1 MALTWTLSLKDKIS
15 PGAKS
20 AATALKSTE
29 KALEGVKKSTSNA
42 QTAIQRLS
50 WRKLV
55 LGNRDA
61 VGKFIDTGDKIREGL
76 RRIFG
81 ENSRITKAG
90 GWAVGMAKEM
100 RPVGQALASVASYAA
115 GAQLAL
121 FGMAAG
127 GIYAVR
133 NAQAFKSDT
142 MFAFRQI
149 LGTKEAAQ
157 SAYDLAAKTSIK
169 IGGDFQETMSAMNS
183 LLAQGFSTNFADEI
197 IRAMADLKTVN
208 PQANLEGITRAIS
221 QIKTTG
227 RLQGDELMQLAEAG
241 VNVSDVYK
249 KIAASM
255 KLTDKPG
262 QTAVEQVQK
271 LQAAGKISADE
282 AIKGIMGSIKGQIG
296 GKEFGSVASAKA
308 DASLEGMIAR
318 LKNLGTQSL
327 AAVNVDWSPMTSA
340 IQKVVAAM
348 SSPAGKKLFDA
359 IGASISKV
367 VGAFGNITDGDI
379 TSGFEKAAELITKVG
394 DEVASVLKLMIA
406 ARPVFEMVGSV
417 LGTGLSAAAFVADTL
432 AAAIGAVKS
441 LIDGASQSLG
451 PIAGAVGAAVSP
463 ANSLASAFDRIA
475 SSSASAA
482 ASIRTI
488 ASGAATSA
496 VLGVGGGL
504 LGRAS
509 GGPVNAGQT
518 YVVGERGPELFTP
531 GQSGNITPNGASER
545 MMAAGREIRGALT
558 QSTSNDNS
566 RNVNITANVGGGT
579 DANGRRALIS
589 DLRSLV
595 LAHV

>member
-20 AATALKSTE
+20 AASALKTTE
-29 KALEGVKKSTSNA
+29 KALGDVKKSTTNA
-42 QTAIQRLS
+42 QAAIQKLS

-61 VGKFIDTGDKIREGL
+61 AGKFIGTGDKIREGL

-90 GWAVGMAKEM
+90 SWATGMAKEL
-100 RPVGQALASVASYAA
+100 RPVGQALATVGTYAA
-115 GAQLAL
+115 GMQVAL
-121 FGMAAG
+121 FGAAIG
-127 GIYAVR
+127 GAMAVR

-142 MFAFRQI
+142 LFAFNQI
-149 LGTKEAAQ
+149 LGSKAAAQ
-157 SAYDLAAKTSIK
+157 AAYDMAAKTSIK
-169 IGGDFQETMSAMNS
+169 IGGDFKETMSAMNS

-197 IRAMADLKTVN
+197 IRAMADLKTIN
-208 PQANLEGITRAIS
+208 PAANLEGITRAIS

-271 LQAAGKISADE
+271 LQAAGKISSDE

-308 DASLEGMIAR
+308 DASLEGTIAR
-318 LKNLGTQSL
+318 LKNMGTQAL
-327 AAVNVDWSPMTSA
+327 AATKVDWAPMTGA
-340 IQKVVAAM
+340 ISKVVAAM

-359 IGASISKV
+359 IGSSISKV

-379 TSGFEKAAELITKVG
+379 TAAFEKAAEVITKIG
-394 DEVASVLKLMIA
+394 DEVSSVLRLMIE
-406 ARPVFEMVGSV
+406 ARPVFELVGSAIS
-417 LGTGLSAAAFVADTL
+417 TGLGAAAAVADTVAWAIRGIKSAGEEVKAWFDGGGGGL
-432 AAAIGAVKS
+432 EGSASSLGGSISSGMAAGVTAGGGAVMEAVKAVA
-441 LIDGASQSLG
+441 LGALG
-451 PIAGAVGAAVSP
+451 AGAVALDSHSPSRKGAK
-463 ANSLASAFDRIA
+463 LG
-475 SSSASAA
+475 
-482 ASIRTI
+482 ASIPQGMAVGAHRDAPLAENAI
-488 ASGAATSA
+488 ATVAAR
-496 VLGVGGGL
+496 GL
-504 LGRAS
+504 A
-509 GGPVNAGQT
+509 AGQR
-518 YVVGERGPELFTP
+518 VM
-531 GQSGNITPNGASER
+531 Q
-545 MMAAGREIRGALT
+545 T
-558 QSTSNDNS
+558 QQTSNDNS
-566 RNVNITANVGGGT
+566 KNVNITANVGGGT

>member
-20 AATALKSTE
+20 AASALKSTE

-42 QTAIQRLS
+42 QTAIQKLS

-61 VGKFIDTGDKIREGL
+61 AGKFIGTGDKIREGL

-81 ENSRITKAG
+81 ENSRISKAG

-157 SAYDLAAKTSIK
+157 SAYDMAAKTSIK
-169 IGGDFQETMSAMNS
+169 IGADFQETMSAMNS

-327 AAVNVDWSPMTSA
+327 AAVNVDWSPMTGA

-359 IGASISKV
+359 IGASISKI
-367 VGAFGNITDGDI
+367 VGAFGNITEGDI

-406 ARPVFEMVGSV
+406 ARPVFELIGSAIS
-417 LGTGLSAAAFVADTL
+417 TGLAAASAVADTVAAIIEAVRGAVAQVEAL
-432 AAAIGAVKS
+432 TASFNRAAGAASAVASASRAIEAGAGGGKVGAGVAGAAAGA
-441 LIDGASQSLG
+441 LFGGGAGGL
-451 PIAGAVGAAVSP
+451 IAGM
-463 ANSLASAFDRIA
+463 
-475 SSSASAA
+475 
-482 ASIRTI
+482 
-488 ASGAATSA
+488 
-496 VLGVGGGL
+496 
-504 LGRAS
+504 RAG
-509 GGPVNAGQT
+509 GGPVNARRT

-531 GQSGNITPNGASER
+531 DQSGFITANDR
-545 MMAAGREIRGALT
+545 MVNAGREIRGALT
-558 QSTSNDNS
+558 QSNSTDNS

>member
-20 AATALKSTE
+20 AASALKSTE

-61 VGKFIDTGDKIREGL
+61 AGKFIGTGDKIREGL

-90 GWAVGMAKEM
+90 SWATGMVKEL
-100 RPVGQALASVASYAA
+100 RPVGQALATIGAYAV
-115 GAQLAL
+115 GAQAAL
-121 FGMAAG
+121 FGVALG
-127 GIYAVR
+127 GAMAVR
-133 NAQAFKSDT
+133 NAQAFKQDT
-142 MFAFRQI
+142 LFAFQQI
-149 LGTKEAAQ
+149 LGSKEAAQ
-157 SAYDLAAKTSIK
+157 AAYDMAAKTSIR
-169 IGGDFQETMSAMNS
+169 IGGDFKETMSAMNS

-271 LQAAGKISADE
+271 LQAAGKVSADE

-318 LKNLGTQSL
+318 LKNMGTQAL
-327 AAVNVDWSPMTSA
+327 AAVNVDWSPMTGA
-340 IQKVVAAM
+340 ISKVVAAM

-359 IGASISKV
+359 IGASVSKV
-367 VGAFGNITDGDI
+367 VSAFGNITDGDI
-379 TSGFEKAAELITKVG
+379 TAAFEKAAEVITKIG
-394 DEVASVLKLMIA
+394 DEVSSVLRLMIE
-406 ARPVFEMVGSV
+406 ARPVFELIGSAIS
-417 LGTGLSAAAFVADTL
+417 TGLTAAAAVADTVAAIIEAVRGAVAQVEAL
-432 AAAIGAVKS
+432 TASFNRAAGAASAVASASRAIEAGAGGGKVGAGVAGAAAGA
-441 LIDGASQSLG
+441 LFGGGAGGL
-451 PIAGAVGAAVSP
+451 IAGM
-463 ANSLASAFDRIA
+463 
-475 SSSASAA
+475 
-482 ASIRTI
+482 
-488 ASGAATSA
+488 
-496 VLGVGGGL
+496 
-504 LGRAS
+504 RAG
-509 GGPVNAGQT
+509 GGPVNARRT

-531 GQSGNITPNGASER
+531 DQSGFITANDR
-545 MMAAGREIRGALT
+545 MVNAGREIRGALT
-558 QSTSNDNS
+558 QSNSTDNS